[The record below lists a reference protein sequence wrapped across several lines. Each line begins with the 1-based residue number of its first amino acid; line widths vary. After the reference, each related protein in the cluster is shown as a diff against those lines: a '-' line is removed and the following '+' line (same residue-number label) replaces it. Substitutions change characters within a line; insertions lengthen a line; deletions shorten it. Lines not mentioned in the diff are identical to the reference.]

1 MNRATVIISVYKKAK
16 ELELIL
22 YALSVQTYKDFEIIL
37 ADDGSGENIL
47 KTYYLFKNILHNRII
62 YLTQTDEGFRK
73 NKILNESIRK
83 SNTEYLIFIDG
94 DCVPHS
100 EFVKAHIDN
109 IEHNT
114 VLCGRRVFLSKMF
127 STSITKE
134 SILSLKYQKFH
145 KEHFLDLFKKSD
157 EATKYLEEGFMIK
170 YNLIRETLRR
180 KEVNIVGCNFSIHKE
195 LLEKI
200 NGFDENYIG
209 PGLGEDSDIEYRLR
223 LIGTKFK
230 SIRNLAILYHLYH
243 KKTVEERR
251 NFDYFLE
258 VKKNN
263 NYLCKNGLVK
273 LD

>member
-1 MNRATVIISVYKKAK
+1 MNKATVIISVYKKAK

-22 YALSVQTYKDFEIIL
+22 YALSVQTFKDFEIII

-47 KTYYLFKNILHNRII
+47 NTYHLFKNILHNRII

-100 EFVKAHIDN
+100 DFVKAHIDN
-109 IEHNT
+109 IEHDT
-114 VLCGRRVFLSKMF
+114 VLCGRRVHLGKKIS
-127 STSITKE
+127 STITKE
-134 SILSLKYQKFH
+134 KILSLEYQKLSTRH
-145 KEHFLDLFKKSD
+145 LLDAFKRSSD
-157 EATKYLEEGFMIK
+157 ASRSLEEGLLIK
-170 YNLIRETLRR
+170 RNIFR
-180 KEVNIVGCNFSIHKE
+180 KSLSRKDVHIVGCNFSLHKE
-195 LLEKI
+195 LIEKL
-200 NGFDENYIG
+200 NGFDENYTG

-230 SIRNLAILYHLYH
+230 SIRNLAIQYHLYH
-243 KKTVEERR
+243 EKTVEDRR
-251 NFDYFLE
+251 NFDYFHE
-258 VKKNN
+258 VQKNK